1 MANTNIAMKIDLENY
16 LSNQYASYLDR
27 VNALALAKPNDYFKY
42 REEVSKHIKTEA
54 IKNLYNTLYNALRYG
69 CKSVVGTGAKG
80 VRISTQLPLGEGE
93 VDDVH
98 MSDTVINEKCISC
111 ATALNT
117 FLDEI
122 INDIC
127 PVQASEMSQARLR
140 QMGNIRA

>member
-27 VNALALAKPNDYFKY
+27 VNSLALAKPTEYFKY

-69 CKSVVGTGAKG
+69 CKAGADGAKG
-80 VRISTQLPLGEGE
+80 VRISTQLPLAPGEA
-93 VDDVH
+93 DDVH